1 MMLPVLKYQKAACLS
16 KYAMMA
22 RYCQLVDDH
31 TDDRHAAEKF
41 LQAVSDLIVTCG
53 LDKLES
59 PMKSSDFEELT
70 RMIAADSI
78 NYSAPMTFSEE
89 DIVRVLEAVTIH
101 NS

>member
-1 MMLPVLKYQKAACLS
+1 
-16 KYAMMA
+16 MMA

-59 PMKSSDFEELT
+59 PVKSSDYEELT
-70 RMIAADSI
+70 RMIASDSI
-78 NYSAPMTFSEE
+78 NYSAPMTLSNE
-89 DIVRVLEAVTIH
+89 DIVRVLEQFAV
-101 NS
+101 SS